1 MCHVL
6 KRASISID
14 GIDPDHPD
22 PDRFAIK
29 SLLKASQLSESL
41 HINSI
46 CPGPIGLALMGVHHQ
61 RKNASNVTILITNI
75 IIILGIRIL
84 VALLLDTLP
93 MLGNVLAICTLI
105 FVVFG
110 IIGVQLWQGV
120 LRNRCA
126 LELPAGVNSSLA

>member
-1 MCHVL
+1 ML
-6 KRASISID
+6 AISLFI
-14 GIDPDHPD
+14 
-22 PDRFAIK
+22 
-29 SLLKASQLSESL
+29 S
-41 HINSI
+41 
-46 CPGPIGLALMGVHHQ
+46 
-61 RKNASNVTILITNI
+61 
-75 IIILGIRIL
+75 GIRIL

-126 LELPAGVNSSLA
+126 LNLPSQATSTMV

>member
-1 MCHVL
+1 MFYGML
-6 KRASISID
+6 NLFFS
-14 GIDPDHPD
+14 
-22 PDRFAIK
+22 
-29 SLLKASQLSESL
+29 
-41 HINSI
+41 
-46 CPGPIGLALMGVHHQ
+46 
-61 RKNASNVTILITNI
+61 
-75 IIILGIRIL
+75 GIRIL

-126 LELPAGVNSSLA
+126 LQLPPNVTNGYVENLLCHSFMCTVFHFIFPPFS